1 MAAPENAWRYKM
13 LRQALRLAGG
23 VTPDW
28 ALPKLQADGLIEA
41 AGVAPSPAAEQGLRQ
56 LLAAL
61 HKDTE
66 LSLFGRVSVHW
77 DMIRLLRNAALV
89 EQAHNANPALGAAPV
104 TAPVFILGLPRSG
117 TTFLHGLLAEDD
129 ANLVPRNWQTI
140 YPKPRP
146 PGFNAATDKA
156 ARMVNRQLRLFA
168 GLAPG
173 FSGLHPIHADSPQE
187 CSEIT
192 AHVFQSWRFDT
203 IFHVP
208 DYFTWMEQR
217 GDQAG
222 FEFHRNFLQ
231 FLQKGLTGTWVL
243 KCPDHTFSLDRILQ
257 IYPDAR
263 FVIVHRDP
271 VDVFASVAHLT
282 EVLRRPFMQNV
293 DSVQIGAQV
302 SERWLEGTRRL
313 VAFDQRTDIP
323 PSRKIHILH
332 DDLIR
337 NPMQTAASIYQ
348 QFNMT
353 LSPQAESAMQK
364 SLAARPHG
372 GYARHAPYSLKRF
385 NVSTE
390 RLQARFAFYTSTYCA
405 GTR

>member
-13 LRQALRLAGG
+13 LRQALQVAGR

-28 ALPKLQADGLIEA
+28 VLPKLQPDGLIEA
-41 AGVAPSPAAEQGLRQ
+41 AGVAPSPAAEQGFRR
-56 LLAAL
+56 LLAAI

-77 DMIRLLRNAALV
+77 DMLRLLRNAALV
-89 EQAHNANPALGAAPV
+89 EAAHRDNPALSAAPV

-117 TTFLHGLLAEDD
+117 TTFLHGLLAEDH

-146 PGFNAATDKA
+146 PGFNPATDKA
-156 ARMVNRQLRLFA
+156 ARTVNRQLRLFA

-173 FSGLHPIHADSPQE
+173 FAGLHPIHADSPQE

-203 IFHVP
+203 TFRVP
-208 DYFTWMEQR
+208 DYFAWMENR
-217 GDQAG
+217 GDLAG
-222 FEFHRNFLQ
+222 FEFHKKFLQ
-231 FLQKGLTGTWVL
+231 FLQAGLAGTWVL
-243 KCPDHTFSLDRILQ
+243 KCPDHTFSLDMILQ

-263 FVIVHRDP
+263 FVIVHRNP
-271 VDVFASVAHLT
+271 VEVFASVAHLT
-282 EVLRRPFMQNV
+282 EVLRRPFMQNL
-293 DSVQIGAQV
+293 DSAQIGTQV

-313 VAFDQRTDIP
+313 VAFDQRTDITP
-323 PSRKIHILH
+323 TRKIHILH

-337 NPMQTAASIYQ
+337 NPLQTAASIYR

-353 LSPQAESAMQK
+353 LSPQAQAAMQK
-364 SLAARPHG
+364 SLAARPRG